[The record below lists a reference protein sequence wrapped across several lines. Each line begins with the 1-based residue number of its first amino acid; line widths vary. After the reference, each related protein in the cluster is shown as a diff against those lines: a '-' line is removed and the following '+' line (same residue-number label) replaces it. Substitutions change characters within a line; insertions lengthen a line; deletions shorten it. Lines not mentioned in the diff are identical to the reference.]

1 MEEAWQLAQSDLGE
15 RLGER
20 EWVVRRERALRARL
34 AEHEQQRRR
43 EAEQVKQLAVGRCD
57 RGRTGPDAWWVC
69 GWW

>member
-20 EWVVRRERALRARL
+20 ECVVRRERALRARL

-43 EAEQVKQLAVGRCD
+43 EAEQVKQRAVGSI
-57 RGRTGPDAWWVC
+57 RGRTGPDAWWAC